1 MALINA
7 LVFEECLA
15 SFSRKSLHLQIT
27 ADVSKSSKSVQ
38 RDIIFNVLPE
48 IAIVF
53 FCIYIV
59 FTQISQSREIS
70 FAVAFL
76 SANNTKTG
84 EAWCHDI

>member
-7 LVFEECLA
+7 LVFEECSA

-53 FCIYIV
+53 LHI
-59 FTQISQSREIS
+59 QSFYSNIT
-70 FAVAFL
+70 V
-76 SANNTKTG
+76 
-84 EAWCHDI
+84 